1 MRVLVTEDDEVLAA
15 AVAAGLRREGMA
27 VDVALDGGAALER
40 LAVNRYDVLV
50 LDRGEIDGIAPVSVN
65 ASQTDSVVSGSATL
79 TYNSTTYNGTFTGIS
94 VPPAINLTVTN
105 GDSTGTYAGTW
116 ITRDSIAGTFTVGG
130 TTGALSLKQQ

>member
-1 MRVLVTEDDEVLAA
+1 MK
-15 AVAAGLRREGMA
+15 
-27 VDVALDGGAALER
+27 R
-40 LAVNRYDVLV
+40 LALV
-50 LDRGEIDGIAPVSVN
+50 AFAIALTACGSKNNGDDTHLTTSPYLFEGTWAGEIDGIAPVSVN